1 MRIELVGSPGCG
13 KTTLARAFMDLGVNT
28 CFESVLKNPYL
39 EKSYSDP
46 SYRFP
51 AQLQF
56 ALAKLDDFE
65 KHKGAPLTVF
75 DQGLA
80 TSYVFNDLVAQ
91 NDEKAA
97 LNEVFNCVE
106 TRYGLPEFVI
116 HVECEP
122 SAQLQRI
129 GTRGRGFENISF
141 NDLQDLSSRVE
152 KEVEGYF
159 NEETTVQRVDTTNW
173 GFSDYSAF
181 AFEFLLK
188 HRLDTLCNL
197 AKKVV

>member
-39 EKSYSDP
+39 EKSYSDD

-56 ALAKLDDFE
+56 ALMKFDDYE
-65 KHKGAPLTVF
+65 KHKGAPLTVY
-75 DQGLA
+75 DQGIA
-80 TSYVFNDLVAQ
+80 TSLAFNSSIVDVLERMVAD
-91 NDEKAA
+91 NAFVA
-97 LNEVFNCVE
+97 LEN
-106 TRYGLPEFVI
+106 RYEEAEFVI
-116 HVECEP
+116 NVTCDAPE
-122 SAQLQRI
+122 QLKRI
-129 GTRGRGFENISF
+129 HSRGRGFET
-141 NDLQDLSSRVE
+141 LTAE
-152 KEVEGYF
+152 KLHDITEQVSMFASEYD
-159 NEETTVQRVDTTNW
+159 NVTTVNTTNW